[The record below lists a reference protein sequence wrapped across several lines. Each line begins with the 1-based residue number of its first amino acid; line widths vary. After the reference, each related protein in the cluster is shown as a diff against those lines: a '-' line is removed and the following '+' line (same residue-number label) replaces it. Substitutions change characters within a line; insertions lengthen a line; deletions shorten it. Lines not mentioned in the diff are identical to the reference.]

1 MLRQHD
7 SLQIAAAQ
15 NGELQF
21 REYERG
27 LHWFASSEAL
37 DQRLNASLQLCQIT
51 SFVEWN

>member
-15 NGELQF
+15 NGELQV

-27 LHWFASSEAL
+27 LHWFAGSEAL
-37 DQRLNASLQLCQIT
+37 DQRLNPALQLCQIT
-51 SFVEWN
+51 SFVESN